1 MPLRIDDD
9 KLLKKYKTIWT
20 KIEDLQNTKLDALS
34 VYDNA
39 YIKIKIRTNG
49 MKFYTS
55 FRCLDLSKDGVKFKF
70 FTVIFIDS
78 LLVFLLILY
87 CMTRNIT
94 CKYIYTTV
102 LLNM

>member
-20 KIEDLQNTKLDALS
+20 KIEDLQNTELDALS

-49 MKFYTS
+49 MK
-55 FRCLDLSKDGVKFKF
+55 V
-70 FTVIFIDS
+70 
-78 LLVFLLILY
+78 
-87 CMTRNIT
+87 
-94 CKYIYTTV
+94 
-102 LLNM
+102 